1 MYRHLLHA
9 PIYHSIL
16 IVVFFLLI
24 HIPDHIHHQQ
34 YARLQPYFR
43 IHAGCLAAEFITQ
56 IQQFGRRIFIILS
69 HSLFKSHINL
79 IQPLLITP
87 VIFIRS
93 QAKQKI
99 IRNSPDGCSLKYFIY
114 VHILPILSLSR
125 NISLLRIFRSCTDM
139 QKLRPDMDI
148 GHNIQRLRK
157 ASNMTQDQVI
167 ARLQLMGI
175 EISKST
181 YAKIETNRMNI
192 KVSELVALS
201 KIFSADIS
209 EFFSGLV

>member
-9 PIYHSIL
+9 PIYHSFL

-34 YARLQPYFR
+34 YARLQPYFC
-43 IHAGCLAAEFITQ
+43 IHAGCLTAEFITQ

-69 HSLFKSHINL
+69 HSLFISHINL

-125 NISLLRIFRSCTDM
+125 NISLLR
-139 QKLRPDMDI
+139 
-148 GHNIQRLRK
+148 NIIISILHTIKIYFFITNFQELYRY
-157 ASNMTQDQVI
+157 AETQTGYGY
-167 ARLQLMGI
+167 R
-175 EISKST
+175 T
-181 YAKIETNRMNI
+181 
-192 KVSELVALS
+192 
-201 KIFSADIS
+201 
-209 EFFSGLV
+209 